1 MFSREMFSLGWSM
14 GVSEKLVTLSF
25 LRWGIMSMFTE
36 EGHQHVYFRLII
48 DSVSEKMSQIHL
60 LHCVN

>member
-1 MFSREMFSLGWSM
+1 M